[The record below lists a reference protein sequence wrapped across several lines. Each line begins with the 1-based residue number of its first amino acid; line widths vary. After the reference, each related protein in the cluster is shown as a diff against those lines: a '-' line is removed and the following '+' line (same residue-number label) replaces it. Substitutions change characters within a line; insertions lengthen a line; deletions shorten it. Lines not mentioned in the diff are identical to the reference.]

1 MALRSPLN
9 RGIRD
14 RLKNVRKSKAMTV
27 AELARLAGITA
38 GAIHL
43 IESGKSIPGVDTVE
57 RIARA
62 LGVDPRWFA
71 FGYGDEFPM
80 FQQVIAPGFAP
91 VKLVEELT
99 EVLRGRCGK
108 IDDTYKYL
116 DPNGSAAWCAL
127 LRQPE
132 FIQLAKSVPIQEL
145 AEQLK
150 PLVEEQSVDILGLG
164 AGTAIHEMNLLHALV
179 PCVRDLRLLLFDVSQ
194 PLMAEASSNVRAHLA
209 RSRCVPVIGI
219 LGNFHQLPSIAH
231 QFDLQGPRR
240 RIVTMFGNTFGNLEN
255 ELRFVRDS
263 LSWSSPGDILVLDVM
278 ATLAP
283 ANDPAAIKRCDPALT
298 TRRTPEWFA
307 LQVDFLTG
315 PMRRNTVGIDRI
327 EVQPMLDLHSCAIP
341 GSYAIEMQAQAFA
354 AGQQTKTFSVGYF
367 KRYDV
372 EGLKA
377 GLRPDGWEY
386 LTHLEYGVG
395 VKMICIAFRRSATV
409 KTPSRRKAK

>member
-1 MALRSPLN
+1 MC
-9 RGIRD
+9 IRD
-14 RLKNVRKSKAMTV
+14 R
-27 AELARLAGITA
+27 
-38 GAIHL
+38 
-43 IESGKSIPGVDTVE
+43 
-57 RIARA
+57 
-62 LGVDPRWFA
+62 
-71 FGYGDEFPM
+71 
-80 FQQVIAPGFAP
+80 

-255 ELRFVRDS
+255 CLLYTS
-263 LSWSSPGDILVLDVM
+263 
-278 ATLAP
+278 
-283 ANDPAAIKRCDPALT
+283 RC
-298 TRRTPEWFA
+298 
-307 LQVDFLTG
+307 V
-315 PMRRNTVGIDRI
+315 
-327 EVQPMLDLHSCAIP
+327 
-341 GSYAIEMQAQAFA
+341 
-354 AGQQTKTFSVGYF
+354 
-367 KRYDV
+367 
-372 EGLKA
+372 
-377 GLRPDGWEY
+377 
-386 LTHLEYGVG
+386 
-395 VKMICIAFRRSATV
+395 
-409 KTPSRRKAK
+409 